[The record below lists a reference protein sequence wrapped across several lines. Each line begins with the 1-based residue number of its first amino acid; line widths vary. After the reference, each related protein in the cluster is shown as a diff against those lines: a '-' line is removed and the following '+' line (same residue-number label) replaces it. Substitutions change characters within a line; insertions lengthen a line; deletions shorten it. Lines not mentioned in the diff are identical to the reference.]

1 MFFIQS
7 FWTANLL
14 TGKSAQKLLVAQR
27 AKERA
32 MLSIS
37 LDEWKRNPWIRFTTK
52 VRDVVEAIAKRNW
65 RWAYCTNELRKVDS
79 KAVGVAA
86 EDTY

>member
-1 MFFIQS
+1 
-7 FWTANLL
+7 
-14 TGKSAQKLLVAQR
+14 
-27 AKERA
+27 

-65 RWAYCTNELRKVDS
+65 TYCTNELRKVDS

>member
-27 AKERA
+27 AMERA

-65 RWAYCTNELRKVDS
+65 TYCTNELRKVDS